1 MAQIFHPSMNVVA
14 KASIFGGVILAAV
27 VGLAATAF
35 DHSPY
40 RTEAGLVRNQP
51 VPFSHEHHVSG
62 LGIDCRYCHTSVTE
76 SHFAGIPPTKTC
88 MTCHS
93 QIWRDSPMLQP
104 IRQSWATNTPV
115 QWNRVHYLPQYVY
128 FNHSVH
134 IAKGVGCQTCH
145 GQINQMPLVYQV
157 ASLQMEWCLTCHR
170 NPEKFINVPPENKDA
185 AFDMTYKPSEPQET
199 LGPKLVEAYHIHKE
213 QLTNCS
219 ICHR

>member
-1 MAQIFHPSMNVVA
+1 MAQIFHPAMNVLA
-14 KASIFGGVILAAV
+14 KASIIGGVLLASV
-27 VGLAATAF
+27 VGLAATAY
-35 DHSPY
+35 DRSPY
-40 RTEAGLVRNQP
+40 RTQAGIVRDQP

-76 SHFAGIPPTKTC
+76 SHFAGLPPTKTC

-115 QWNRVHYLPQYVY
+115 MWRRVHYLPQYVY
-128 FNHSVH
+128 FNHSIH

-145 GQINQMPLVYQV
+145 GQVNQMPLMYQV

-170 NPEKFINVPPENKDA
+170 NPEKFINVPPDNKGA

-199 LGPKLVEAYHIHKE
+199 LGPKLVEAYHVHKE